1 MATVFDVVLKEI
13 GERRDAVAQAITG
26 GAAKDYAEYKYLTGE
41 LRGLALAEGYIR
53 DLVRHMEETDE

>member
-1 MATVFDVVLKEI
+1 MATVFDVVLKDI
-13 GERRDAVAQAITG
+13 GARRDAVTQALVG
-26 GAAKDYAEYKYLTGE
+26 GAAKDYADYKYLTGE